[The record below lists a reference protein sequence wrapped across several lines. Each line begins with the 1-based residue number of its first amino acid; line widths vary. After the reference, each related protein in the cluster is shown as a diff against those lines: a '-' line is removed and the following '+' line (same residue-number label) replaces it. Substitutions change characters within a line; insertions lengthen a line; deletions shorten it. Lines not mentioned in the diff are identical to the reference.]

1 VFSCIG
7 DHPLAF
13 DAAVDAAAD
22 PNYNVQYVVAVDDQS
37 VVDVVVTAVAV
48 ADAAAYFGT
57 TYTFADVVAV
67 AVAGAVAVVDV
78 VAAAAVAAVDVVAA
92 AAVGFVAVSSFSQSL
107 QPDYY

>member
-13 DAAVDAAAD
+13 DAAEDAAAD

-37 VVDVVVTAVAV
+37 VVDVVVAAVAVAVAV
-48 ADAAAYFGT
+48 ADAVAYFGT
-57 TYTFADVVAV
+57 TYTFADVVDVV

-78 VAAAAVAAVDVVAA
+78 VAAAA
-92 AAVGFVAVSSFSQSL
+92 AAVGFVAVG
-107 QPDYY
+107 DDAVDKH

>member
-57 TYTFADVVAV
+57 TYTFADVVDVVAV
-67 AVAGAVAVVDV
+67 AVADAVVVVDV

-92 AAVGFVAVSSFSQSL
+92 AAVGFVAVG
-107 QPDYY
+107 DDAVDKH

>member
-13 DAAVDAAAD
+13 DAAEDAAAD

-37 VVDVVVTAVAV
+37 VVDVVVAAVAV
-48 ADAAAYFGT
+48 ADAVAYFGT
-57 TYTFADVVAV
+57 TYTFADVVDVV

-78 VAAAAVAAVDVVAA
+78 VAAAAV
-92 AAVGFVAVSSFSQSL
+92 GFVAVG
-107 QPDYY
+107 DDAVDKH